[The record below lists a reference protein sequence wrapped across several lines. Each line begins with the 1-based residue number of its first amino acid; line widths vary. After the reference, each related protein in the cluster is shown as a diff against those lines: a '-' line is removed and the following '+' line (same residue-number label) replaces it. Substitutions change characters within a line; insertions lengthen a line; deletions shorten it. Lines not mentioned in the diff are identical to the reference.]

1 MDGAETENE
10 SSGPVFKLEAFEG
23 PLDLLLHLIRIN
35 EIEITDIPIVE
46 ITDQYLAV
54 LDMMSEVD
62 IDLGSDFIL
71 MAANLIYIK
80 TKILLPDSEEGE
92 ELREELVER
101 LLEHEQY
108 RAAADALARREEEE
122 SHYWARPE
130 TAPRPKPETGEEVLI
145 EADLFD
151 LISAFQRVMRSL
163 GVESAMALEPRQ
175 FAVEDKIK
183 EIKAAL
189 EKEGKLLFSNLMRR
203 YRVKRELIAV
213 FLAMLELMRK
223 RRIRLMQSGTFG
235 EIVITPR

>member
-1 MDGAETENE
+1 MDGTETEDRNP
-10 SSGPVFKLEAFEG
+10 GPVFKLEAFEG
-23 PLDLLLHLIRIN
+23 PLDLLLHLIRVN

-46 ITDQYLAV
+46 ITEQYLAV
-54 LDMMSEVD
+54 LDLMSEVD
-62 IDLGSDFIL
+62 INISSDFIL

-130 TAPRPKPETGEEVLI
+130 SAPRPKLDAGEEQLI

-151 LISAFQRVMRSL
+151 LISAFQRVMSSL
-163 GVESAMALEPRQ
+163 GAESTMALEPRQ
-175 FAVEDKIK
+175 YAVEDKIK
-183 EIKAAL
+183 EIQAAL
-189 EKEGKLLFSNLMRR
+189 EKSGKLLFSNLMTR
-203 YRVKRELIAV
+203 YRIKRELIAV
-213 FLAMLELMRK
+213 FLALLEMMRK
-223 RRIRLMQSGTFG
+223 RRVRLMQSGTFG
-235 EIVITPR
+235 EIVVTPR